1 MNNLNLLFDYRG
13 TISAQ
18 QFKRGIYIVSL
29 ICLLSIILQLFR
41 TLDHF
46 VLADRK
52 WSVEQRSIEALFYF
66 FTPSLIYFSFIL
78 LYSSLVLGIKRG
90 GALSLSLLKRST
102 FGILIFLF
110 FTVVSVIATFIFPI
124 IISPFPED
132 NYYSEMK
139 ITYRVI
145 ALLCT
150 ITIIGGT
157 FIIALL
163 SKEKTNEVN
172 HSLSINKINYH
183 KLIPL
188 FIFILLIEVV
198 FWGVISFLSSG
209 LSPIKQTFIKEL
221 KDVAIYIL
229 AVWIAFRI
237 IIPNNKETNTQV
249 SLFDNQIIRLLFDW
263 RGAITKREFWC
274 GVIIVFLCALHLGE
288 GTVWQ
293 EIESIAINKT
303 YPGESFMSSTTL
315 SSLLSQFIPSL
326 FPYGCVIFY
335 SAILICIKRCRALH
349 LNIFLGYV
357 VGISSYLSITSIQAF
372 FHLSQEI
379 DRENPYFN
387 FTIGCILLFFI
398 TLFINIIGIIMLS
411 QSADNG
417 VNSPLNNNNSIQY
430 IINNGWLILS
440 YIATCLIMRFL
451 RVLIDPDLYLI
462 ITAIVYVIYI
472 VIFIFL
478 SMDKLHN
485 AGLSQSL
492 SPLIVVL
499 YLVSLIAYYGL
510 YEYGFFIDSP
520 KAYALGRVETSLA
533 ITCMSAFYFLL
544 FLLPSKYQR

>member
-18 QFKRGIYIVSL
+18 QFKRGIYIVFL
-29 ICLLSIILQLFR
+29 ICLLSIILKLFR

-46 VLADRK
+46 VLADK
-52 WSVEQRSIEALFYF
+52 NWSVEQRSIETLFYF

-90 GALSLSLLKRST
+90 RTLKLSLLKRNT

-110 FTVVSVIATFIFPI
+110 FNIVSVIATFIFPI
-124 IISPFPED
+124 IISPFPEE
-132 NYYSEMK
+132 NYYSEME
-139 ITYRVI
+139 IAYGVI
-145 ALLCT
+145 ALLCV
-150 ITIIGGT
+150 IAIIGGT
-157 FIIALL
+157 FIIAIL
-163 SKEKTNEVN
+163 SKEKTNELN
-172 HSLSINKINYH
+172 YSLNKINYL

-188 FIFILLIEVV
+188 FIFILLVEVV
-198 FWGVISFLSSG
+198 FLGGISFMSSG

-221 KDVAIYIL
+221 KDVVIYIL
-229 AVWIAFRI
+229 AAWIAFRI
-237 IIPNNKETNTQV
+237 IIPNNKETNTQI

-263 RGAITKREFWC
+263 RGKITKREFWC
-274 GVIIVFLCALHLGE
+274 GAVIIFFCALHLAE

-303 YPGESFMSSTTL
+303 YHGEGFMSSTTL
-315 SSLLSQFIPSL
+315 ISLLSQFIPSF
-326 FPYGCVIFY
+326 FPYGCIVFY
-335 SAILICIKRCRALH
+335 SSILICIKRCRALH
-349 LNIFLGYV
+349 LNTFLGYI

-372 FHLSQEI
+372 SHLTQEI

-387 FTIGCILLFFI
+387 LLVGCILLFFI

-411 QSADNG
+411 QSTNNDLNYT
-417 VNSPLNNNNSIQY
+417 LNNNNSIQY

-440 YIATCLIMRFL
+440 YIAICLIMRFL
-451 RVLIDPDLYLI
+451 RVSMGSDLYLI
-462 ITAIVYVIYI
+462 ITAIVYLMYI

-485 AGLSQSL
+485 AGLSRSL

-499 YLVSLIAYYGL
+499 YFVSLITYYGL
-510 YEYGFFIDSP
+510 YEYGFFIGSP

-533 ITCMSAFYFLL
+533 TTCMSAFYFIL
-544 FLLPSKYQR
+544 FLLPSKYQK